1 MTSLAPMGGTALSHK
16 NIFHGSFGPF
26 EIVEVK
32 KKKEKNGGSLVK
44 SRAKNLIKK
53 KLQCFFKKKLNIF
66 LQTKT

>member
-1 MTSLAPMGGTALSHK
+1 MTSLAPMGGSALSHK

-44 SRAKNLIKK
+44 S
-53 KLQCFFKKKLNIF
+53 
-66 LQTKT
+66 